1 MYVLIIVS
9 ETFIN
14 SSFNYVLT
22 VVLGVLLSLI
32 VNEQYWWR

>member
-1 MYVLIIVS
+1 MYVLPIVS

-22 VVLGVLLSLI
+22 VVLSVLLSLI
-32 VNEQYWWR
+32 VNEHYWLC